1 MSALPTL
8 IRVAKWNME
17 EKRRT
22 LVALETMIGTFNA
35 RLKALE
41 KEVVREQGAARHND
55 EALVFYG
62 NYAKAVI
69 GRRYTILRSIGELR
83 GQLDAAHQDVTEA
96 FQEVRRY
103 EIVLERQQEREAT
116 EQLRR
121 DQNTLDET
129 SMELYRRHTAR
140 QLRDDRARRVSMSK

>member
-22 LVALETMIGTFNA
+22 LVALETMMSNFNA
-35 RLKALE
+35 RLRALE
-41 KEVVREQGAARHND
+41 KELEREQSAARHND

-62 NYAKAVI
+62 NYARGVI
-69 GRRYTILRSIGELR
+69 DRRDTILRSIGELQ

-103 EIVLERQQEREAT
+103 EIVLERQQEREAA

-129 SMELYRRHTAR
+129 SMELYRRHTKQ
-140 QLRDDRARRVSMSK
+140 QLRDDRTRRMSMSK

>member
-22 LVALETMIGTFNA
+22 LVALETLMGNLNA
-35 RLKALE
+35 SLRGLDV
-41 KEVVREQGAARHND
+41 EVEREQGEARRN
-55 EALVFYG
+55 EETLFFYG
-62 NYAKAVI
+62 NYARRVI
-69 GRRYTILRSIGELR
+69 NRRDNIHRSIEELR
-83 GQLDAAHQDVTEA
+83 GQLDAAHQDVSEA

-103 EIVLERQQEREAT
+103 EIVLERQLEREAA
-116 EQLRR
+116 EQVRR

-129 SMELYRRHTAR
+129 SMEMYRREA
-140 QLRDDRARRVSMSK
+140 ARRLRQDRTRRVAVAK